1 METNKLT
8 WKQVQK
14 KYGNK
19 DIQLN
24 LSREPFYNWK
34 DRNIPEFT
42 IHKTSKL
49 VRENFMNV
57 SEWENFYSR
66 QRLSLFKEN

>member
-1 METNKLT
+1 MKPNTLT

-24 LSREPFYNWK
+24 ISREPFYNWK

-49 VRENFMNV
+49 VRENFMSV
-57 SEWENFYSR
+57 SEWEDFYSS
-66 QRLSLFKEN
+66 QRLNLFKR

>member
-1 METNKLT
+1 MKTNTLT

-19 DIQLN
+19 DIHLS

-34 DRNIPEFT
+34 DRNTPEFT

-49 VRENFMNV
+49 ERENFMSV
-57 SEWENFYSR
+57 SEWEHHYLI
-66 QRLSLFKEN
+66 QGLGLFKD

>member
-1 METNKLT
+1 MKTNTLT

-19 DIQLN
+19 DIYLN
-24 LSREPFYNWK
+24 LSRNPFWSWE

-42 IHKTSKL
+42 IRKTSKL
-49 VRENFMNV
+49 LRENFMSV
-57 SEWENFYSR
+57 SEWEDFYSS
-66 QRLSLFKEN
+66 QRLNLFKR

>member
-1 METNKLT
+1 MKTNTLT

-24 LSREPFYNWK
+24 ISREPFWSWE

-42 IHKTSKL
+42 IYKTSKL
-49 VRENFMNV
+49 VRENFMSV
-57 SEWENFYSR
+57 SEWEDFYSS
-66 QRLSLFKEN
+66 QRLNLFKR

>member
-1 METNKLT
+1 MKTNTLT

-19 DIQLN
+19 DIYLN
-24 LSREPFYNWK
+24 LSRNPFWSWE

-42 IHKTSKL
+42 IRKTSKL
-49 VRENFMNV
+49 LRENFMSV
-57 SEWENFYSR
+57 SEWENYFSSH
-66 QRLSLFKEN
+66 RLNLFKR

>member
-1 METNKLT
+1 MKPNTLT

-24 LSREPFYNWK
+24 ISREPFYKWK

-49 VRENFMNV
+49 VRENFMSV
-57 SEWENFYSR
+57 SEWEDFYSSH
-66 QRLSLFKEN
+66 RLNLFKR

>member
-1 METNKLT
+1 MKPNTLT
-8 WKQVQK
+8 WKQIQK

-24 LSREPFYNWK
+24 LSREPFWSWE

-49 VRENFMNV
+49 VRENFMSV
-57 SEWENFYSR
+57 SEWEDYYLR
-66 QRLSLFKEN
+66 QRINLFKD

>member
-1 METNKLT
+1 MKPNTLT

-24 LSREPFYNWK
+24 ISREPFYNWK

-49 VRENFMNV
+49 ITENFMSVN
-57 SEWENFYSR
+57 EWEDFYLR
-66 QRLSLFKEN
+66 QRLNLFKD

>member
-1 METNKLT
+1 MKPITLT

-19 DIQLN
+19 DIQLKI
-24 LSREPFYNWK
+24 SREPFYNWK

-42 IHKTSKL
+42 IYKTSKL
-49 VRENFMNV
+49 ERENFMSV
-57 SEWENFYSR
+57 SEWEDFYLR
-66 QRLSLFKEN
+66 QRLNLFKD

>member
-1 METNKLT
+1 MKTNKLT

-42 IHKTSKL
+42 IHKTSEL
-49 VRENFMNV
+49 VRENFMSV
-57 SEWENFYSR
+57 SEWEYYYRS
-66 QRLSLFKEN
+66 QGLSLYKD

>member
-1 METNKLT
+1 MKTNKLT

-42 IHKTSKL
+42 IHKTS
-49 VRENFMNV
+49 N
-57 SEWENFYSR
+57 R
-66 QRLSLFKEN
+66 QCKGYD

>member
-1 METNKLT
+1 MKTNTLT

-24 LSREPFYNWK
+24 ISREPFWSWE

-49 VRENFMNV
+49 VRENFMSV
-57 SEWENFYSR
+57 SEWEDFYSS
-66 QRLSLFKEN
+66 QRLNLFKR